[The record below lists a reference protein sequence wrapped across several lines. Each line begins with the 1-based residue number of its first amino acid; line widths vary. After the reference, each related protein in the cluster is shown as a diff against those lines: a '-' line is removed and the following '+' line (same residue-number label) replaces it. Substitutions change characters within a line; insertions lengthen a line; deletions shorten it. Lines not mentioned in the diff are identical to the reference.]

1 MAGHGRRRH
10 KGGHHEEEHENE
22 ERWLV
27 SFADMM
33 TLLFCLF
40 MVLFAISS
48 VNTSKFEALQKSLQD
63 AFSGAVLSGGKA
75 VMASGSS
82 DGTQKA
88 APQPPLPSLRPLTAM
103 NDTSAQ
109 SSAEREAKARQE
121 EQDFRALK
129 RRVDNLAKDAAGLK
143 DAQQSATK
151 TAYQQWI
158 EGAAQRKKDRDATVA
173 AMPDKAAAAR
183 LRAELEKT
191 EREVT
196 ENLKQRDAQ
205 DAENNRAFRALDPT
219 AKHRER
225 LAAMSPEERN
235 APAWAVAMTSEP
247 VPPNAPGAKRVVRVN
262 PAFLRARGSPARPL
276 AILVRF
282 REPELGVEHAQ
293 TQLYREFDWAAL
305 KKLLDQ

>member
-1 MAGHGRRRH
+1 MAGRRRH
-10 KGGHHEEEHENE
+10 KAHHEEEHENE

-109 SSAEREAKARQE
+109 SNAEREAKARQE

-129 RRVDNLAKDAAGLK
+129 RRVDSLAKDAGL
-143 DAQQSATK
+143 
-151 TAYQQWI
+151 
-158 EGAAQRKKDRDATVA
+158 EGKVKVTVRRRGLVIQLLTDKVFFDSGDAT
-173 AMPDKAAAAR
+173 
-183 LRAELEKT
+183 
-191 EREVT
+191 
-196 ENLKQRDAQ
+196 LK
-205 DAENNRAFRALDPT
+205 PT
-219 AKHRER
+219 ARKLVDKIAGIVASERKHPIVVEGHTDSQPISGSRYPSNWE
-225 LAAMSPEERN
+225 LS
-235 APAWAVAMTSEP
+235 
-247 VPPNAPGAKRVVRVN
+247 GARAGAVVRDFIDNGVLARRVSLSGFSSQEPIASN
-262 PAFLRARGSPARPL
+262 STPEGRAQNRR
-276 AILVRF
+276 
-282 REPELGVEHAQ
+282 VEVVLSRIH
-293 TQLYREFDWAAL
+293 TDTES
-305 KKLLDQ
+305 